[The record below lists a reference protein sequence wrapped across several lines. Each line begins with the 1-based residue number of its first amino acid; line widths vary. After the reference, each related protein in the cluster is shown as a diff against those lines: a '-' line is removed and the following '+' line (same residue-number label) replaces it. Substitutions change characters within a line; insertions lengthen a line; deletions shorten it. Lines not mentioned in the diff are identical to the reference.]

1 MNTNQLKEDH
11 FRKRWASLG
20 MFAGPLVFLILL
32 FFSLLIHEWK
42 MNEVGYTAVV
52 GIAGIIFG
60 WAIGFVLAPETFRH
74 LEFSRATLIILA
86 FVSGYVFSKLEP
98 ILFFLFKENIL
109 LEKPIYGVRFTIF
122 LICLSIAIINMY
134 VYRKYLDDFARWMQ
148 FEPES
153 QANESTDKQVLPN
166 PAEDVKN

>member
-1 MNTNQLKEDH
+1 MNTNKLKEEH

-42 MNEVGYTAVV
+42 MSEVGYTAIV

-60 WAIGFVLAPETFRH
+60 WAIGFLLAPETFKH
-74 LEFSRATLIILA
+74 IEFSRATIVILA

-109 LEKPIYGVRFTIF
+109 LEKPNYGVRFTIF

-148 FEPES
+148 FEPEN
-153 QANESTDKQVLPN
+153 QPNEPTNNQPLTNSSEEIKS
-166 PAEDVKN
+166 

>member
-1 MNTNQLKEDH
+1 MKQKKVQEDH

-42 MNEVGYTAVV
+42 MSEVGYTAVV

-60 WAIGFVLAPETFRH
+60 WAIGFLLAPETFKH
-74 LEFSRATLIILA
+74 LEFSRATIVILA
-86 FVSGYVFSKLEP
+86 FVGGYVFSKLEP

-109 LEKPIYGVRFTIF
+109 LEKPSYGIRFMIF
-122 LICLSIAIINMY
+122 LICLSIATINMY

-148 FEPES
+148 YDPEAS
-153 QANESTDKQVLPN
+153 PLSEVNELKVEEEMN
-166 PAEDVKN
+166 NN